1 MASDAARHM
10 RWQLQRAILYAN
22 LARIEKAPA
31 RSGQLEELS
40 RRAREQAGRWA
51 VAAHDADPD
60 GGRVRLGARN
70 QLLVLAARLFG
81 VTRIAGVLA
90 LGELRTQGS
99 YTALAARH
107 ELVQGSKQQGATLAR
122 LGGGHDVAVMTA
134 GTNLRA
140 AVLGVNDGLVS
151 NFSIIMGV
159 VGGSADPVV
168 ILLAGVA
175 SLVAGAFSMA
185 AGEYISVKSQ
195 REVTEKLIAEER
207 AALELW
213 PEAQVREL
221 SEVYISKGLTAAEA
235 GAIAARIAESPGNA
249 LDTKL
254 RERFGVDQHDL
265 GSPIGA
271 ALYSMIAFI
280 AGAAVPLIPFAVA
293 QGAGLAVVIVSVAA
307 SALALALVG
316 GGLALTS
323 RVNPLWGAA
332 RMLLIGGVS
341 AAVTFGIG
349 SLLGVTLG

>member
-1 MASDAARHM
+1 MDRDAARHM
-10 RWQLQRAILYAN
+10 RWQLQRALLYTT
-22 LARIEKAPA
+22 LARIEKDPA
-31 RSGQLEELS
+31 RREQLAALTH
-40 RRAREQAGRWA
+40 RARQQAERWA
-51 VAAHDADPD
+51 LVSSGVDPH
-60 GGRVRLGARN
+60 GRPVGLGARN
-70 QLLVLAARLFG
+70 RLLVLAARVFG
-81 VTRIAGVLA
+81 VTRVAGMLA
-90 LGELRTQGS
+90 LGELRTQTN

-107 ELVQGSKQQGATLAR
+107 DLVQSSKQQSATLAR

-207 AALELW
+207 AALERW
-213 PEAQVREL
+213 PEEQMREL
-221 SEVYISKGLTAAEA
+221 SEVYVSKGLTAAEA
-235 GAIAARIAESPGNA
+235 GVIAARIAESPDNA

-254 RERFGVDQHDL
+254 RERFGVNQNDL

-271 ALYSMIAFI
+271 ALYSMIAFVI
-280 AGAAVPLIPFAVA
+280 GAAVPLIPFAVA
-293 QGAGLAVVIVSVAA
+293 RDAGLAVVIVSVVA
-307 SALALALVG
+307 SVLALAVVG

-332 RMLLIGGVS
+332 RMLLIGGIS
-341 AAVTFGIG
+341 AAVTFAIG